1 MRLFLGL
8 FCIGHDLIF
17 LRTSHSV
24 PYYSSLNLRSI
35 YRPLVSVSQT
45 GRTQTCSDAFSTSE
59 KYVYKYLNI
68 FMSQTGFGQAAESQ
82 HQQRSIE
89 RERERDQ
96 IKPSKNPSWSIYLLL
111 SVWFLSSSSSSQP
124 YIMEITHYI
133 VYTFCTY
140 IQWQPRPERKCGVS
154 GNSGS

>member
-89 RERERDQ
+89 RERETKSSPPKTLVEVF
-96 IKPSKNPSWSIYLLL
+96 ICFSLCGFSLLHHHPNPILWKLHI
-111 SVWFLSSSSSSQP
+111 
-124 YIMEITHYI
+124 I
-133 VYTFCTY
+133 
-140 IQWQPRPERKCGVS
+140 
-154 GNSGS
+154 